1 MIGCTILILTG
12 CRSIQPEE
20 SSFEGNSIEPYQ
32 NFLTAIEYPEVDE
45 AAFQSAQEALS
56 NRPLTVSEYEQLKF
70 QELSLEEAIRLAMT
84 NSKVI
89 SKIGG
94 QVISAPNAAMS
105 VYDPAVQESSPLGG
119 VEGALSA
126 FDARWDTAF
135 NFNRSESKF

>member
-70 QELSLEEAIRLAMT
+70 QDR
-84 NSKVI
+84 K
-89 SKIGG
+89 
-94 QVISAPNAAMS
+94 S
-105 VYDPAVQESSPLGG
+105 VV
-119 VEGALSA
+119 
-126 FDARWDTAF
+126 
-135 NFNRSESKF
+135 